1 MNKLMNKTQLKS
13 FENRLKYVNDKTNL
27 SEFVY
32 DMILHPHNKVCSEI
46 VIKETGSITLNQF
59 SKYDFTKLLKK
70 QKTTL
75 NKNRVLAI
83 IELQNDLNL
92 YNKTIKQM
100 NKGTTTKKVVAKR
113 KATTAKVTKKAVA
126 KKVTKKQSVKEKL
139 FNQYKV
145 VTQYSE
151 SLLQNVYSVVYRTK
165 ELKRFINENLC
176 NKYIEQEV
184 LLKMNEKAVKEP
196 TKIKGITKE
205 LKEEFETI

>member
-32 DMILHPHNKVCSEI
+32 DMILHSHNKVCTEI

-100 NKGTTTKKVVAKR
+100 KKGTTPKAKKVA
-113 KATTAKVTKKAVA
+113 KKAVV
-126 KKVTKKQSVKEKL
+126 KKQTKKQSIKEKL

>member
-32 DMILHPHNKVCSEI
+32 DMILHSHNKVCTEI
-46 VIKETGSITLNQF
+46 VIKETGNITLNQF

-100 NKGTTTKKVVAKR
+100 KKGTTPKAKKVA
-113 KATTAKVTKKAVA
+113 KKAVV
-126 KKVTKKQSVKEKL
+126 KKQTKKQSIKEKL

-205 LKEEFETI
+205 LKEEFELV

>member
-32 DMILHPHNKVCSEI
+32 DMILHSHNKVCSEI
-46 VIKETGSITLNQF
+46 VIKETGNITLNQF

-100 NKGTTTKKVVAKR
+100 KKGTTPKAKKVA
-113 KATTAKVTKKAVA
+113 KKAVV
-126 KKVTKKQSVKEKL
+126 KKQTKKQSIKEKL

>member
-32 DMILHPHNKVCSEI
+32 DMILHSHNKVCTEI

-100 NKGTTTKKVVAKR
+100 KKGTTPKAKKVA
-113 KATTAKVTKKAVA
+113 KKAVV
-126 KKVTKKQSVKEKL
+126 KKQTKKQSIKEKL
-139 FNQYKV
+139 FNQYKI

>member
-32 DMILHPHNKVCSEI
+32 DMILHSHNKVCTEI

-100 NKGTTTKKVVAKR
+100 KKGTTPKAKKVA
-113 KATTAKVTKKAVA
+113 KKAVV
-126 KKVTKKQSVKEKL
+126 KKQTKKQSIKEKL
-139 FNQYKV
+139 FNQYKI

-205 LKEEFETI
+205 LKEEFELV

>member
-32 DMILHPHNKVCSEI
+32 DMILHSHNKVCSEI

-100 NKGTTTKKVVAKR
+100 KKGTTPKAKKVA
-113 KATTAKVTKKAVA
+113 KKAVV
-126 KKVTKKQSVKEKL
+126 KKQTKKQSIKEKL

>member
-32 DMILHPHNKVCSEI
+32 DMILHSHNKVCSEI

-100 NKGTTTKKVVAKR
+100 KKGTTPKAKKVA
-113 KATTAKVTKKAVA
+113 KKAVV
-126 KKVTKKQSVKEKL
+126 KKQTKKQSIKEKL
-139 FNQYKV
+139 FNQYKI

>member
-32 DMILHPHNKVCSEI
+32 DMILHSHNKVCTEI

-100 NKGTTTKKVVAKR
+100 KKGTSPKAKKVA
-113 KATTAKVTKKAVA
+113 KKAVV
-126 KKVTKKQSVKEKL
+126 KKQTKKQSIKEKL

-145 VTQYSE
+145 VTQYS
-151 SLLQNVYSVVYRTK
+151 
-165 ELKRFINENLC
+165 
-176 NKYIEQEV
+176 
-184 LLKMNEKAVKEP
+184 
-196 TKIKGITKE
+196 
-205 LKEEFETI
+205 

>member
-32 DMILHPHNKVCSEI
+32 DMILHSHNKVCSEI
-46 VIKETGSITLNQF
+46 VIKETGNITLNQF

-100 NKGTTTKKVVAKR
+100 KKGTTPKTTTARVVAKR
-113 KATTAKVTKKAVA
+113 VKAKKA
-126 KKVTKKQSVKEKL
+126 TKKQSIKEKL

-151 SLLQNVYSVVYRTK
+151 NLMQDIYSVVYRTK

-184 LLKMNEKAVKEP
+184 ILKMNEKAVKEP

-205 LKEEFETI
+205 LKEEFELV

>member
-32 DMILHPHNKVCSEI
+32 DMILHSHNKICSEI

-100 NKGTTTKKVVAKR
+100 KKGTTPKAKKVA
-113 KATTAKVTKKAVA
+113 KKAVV
-126 KKVTKKQSVKEKL
+126 KKQTKKQSIKEKL
-139 FNQYKV
+139 FNQYKI